1 MNHERIL
8 ANVARS
14 ALLFGVIHHQ
24 EPTERMKT
32 ANSKLDET
40 DRRILTALQRDGR
53 LSIVDLAE
61 RVGLSATPC
70 LRRVKRLEQAG
81 VIKGYTAIV
90 DPAAT
95 GRGLQAFVQVNLEN
109 HAEDTVTAFQRAI
122 MARPEVV
129 ACYAISGEF
138 DYLLQVMVP
147 DLEAYSE
154 FALKALLRM
163 PGVKDTRSSFAMGV
177 LKPFTIVPVS

>member
-1 MNHERIL
+1 MN
-8 ANVARS
+8 
-14 ALLFGVIHHQ
+14 
-24 EPTERMKT
+24 T
-32 ANSKLDET
+32 AKLKLDDI
-40 DRRILTALQRDGR
+40 DRRILAALQRDGR
-53 LSIVDLAE
+53 LSIVDLASQ
-61 RVGLSATPC
+61 VGLSATPC

-81 VIKGYTAIV
+81 VITGYAAIV

-95 GRGLQAFVQVNLEN
+95 GRSLHAFVQVNLDS
-109 HAEDTVTAFQRAI
+109 HTEDTVTAFQRAI

-129 ACYAISGEF
+129 ACYPISGEF

-147 DLEAYSE
+147 DLEAYGE

-177 LKPFTIVPVS
+177 LKPFMAAPPT

>member
-1 MNHERIL
+1 MN
-8 ANVARS
+8 NAR
-14 ALLFGVIHHQ
+14 V
-24 EPTERMKT
+24 T
-32 ANSKLDET
+32 LDDI
-40 DRRILTALQRDGR
+40 DRRILAALQRDGR
-53 LSIVDLAE
+53 LSMVDLAAQ
-61 RVGLSATPC
+61 VGLSATPC
-70 LRRVKRLEQAG
+70 LRRVKRLEQSG
-81 VIKGYTAIV
+81 VITGYAAIV

-95 GRGLQAFVQVNLEN
+95 GRSLHAFVQVNLDN

-129 ACYAISGEF
+129 ACYPISGEF

-177 LKPFTIVPVS
+177 LKPFMVAPPA

>member
-1 MNHERIL
+1 MNNARI
-8 ANVARS
+8 
-14 ALLFGVIHHQ
+14 
-24 EPTERMKT
+24 
-32 ANSKLDET
+32 KLDDI
-40 DRRILTALQRDGR
+40 DRRILAALQRDGR
-53 LSIVDLAE
+53 LSMVDLAAQ
-61 RVGLSATPC
+61 VGLSATPC

-81 VIKGYTAIV
+81 VITGYAAII
-90 DPAAT
+90 DAAAT
-95 GRGLQAFVQVNLEN
+95 GRSLHAFVQVNLEN
-109 HAEDTVTAFQRAI
+109 HAEETVKGFQRAI

-129 ACYAISGEF
+129 ACYPISGEF

-177 LKPFTIVPVS
+177 LKPFTVAPPA

>member
-1 MNHERIL
+1 MN
-8 ANVARS
+8 
-14 ALLFGVIHHQ
+14 
-24 EPTERMKT
+24 T
-32 ANSKLDET
+32 ANPKLDDI
-40 DRRILTALQRDGR
+40 DRRILAALQRDGR
-53 LSIVDLAE
+53 LSIVDLAGQI
-61 RVGLSATPC
+61 GLSATPC
-70 LRRVKRLEQAG
+70 LRRVKRLEQCG
-81 VIKGYTAIV
+81 VITGYAAIIN
-90 DPAAT
+90 PAAT
-95 GRGLQAFVQVNLEN
+95 GRSLHAFVQVNLDN

-129 ACYAISGEF
+129 ACYPISGEF

-177 LKPFTIVPVS
+177 LKPFTVAPPV

>member
-1 MNHERIL
+1 MN
-8 ANVARS
+8 
-14 ALLFGVIHHQ
+14 
-24 EPTERMKT
+24 T
-32 ANSKLDET
+32 ANSKLDDI

-53 LSIVDLAE
+53 LSIVDLAGQ
-61 RVGLSATPC
+61 VGLSATPC
-70 LRRVKRLEQAG
+70 LRRVKRLEQSG
-81 VIKGYTAIV
+81 VITGYAAIV

-95 GRGLQAFVQVNLEN
+95 GRSLHAFVQVNLDS
-109 HAEDTVTAFQRAI
+109 HTEDTVTAFQRAI

-129 ACYAISGEF
+129 ACYPISGEF

-147 DLEAYSE
+147 DLEAYGE

-177 LKPFTIVPVS
+177 LKPFMVAPPT

>member
-1 MNHERIL
+1 MNNARI
-8 ANVARS
+8 
-14 ALLFGVIHHQ
+14 
-24 EPTERMKT
+24 
-32 ANSKLDET
+32 KLDDI
-40 DRRILTALQRDGR
+40 DRRILAALQRDGR
-53 LSIVDLAE
+53 LSMVDLAGQ
-61 RVGLSATPC
+61 VGLSATPC

-81 VIKGYTAIV
+81 VITGYAAII
-90 DPAAT
+90 DAAAT
-95 GRGLQAFVQVNLEN
+95 GRSLHAFVQVNLEN
-109 HAEDTVTAFQRAI
+109 HAEETVKAFQRAI

-129 ACYAISGEF
+129 ACYPISGEF

-177 LKPFTIVPVS
+177 LKPFTVAPPA

>member
-1 MNHERIL
+1 MNS
-8 ANVARS
+8 AR
-14 ALLFGVIHHQ
+14 V
-24 EPTERMKT
+24 
-32 ANSKLDET
+32 KLDDI
-40 DRRILTALQRDGR
+40 DRRILAALQRDGR
-53 LSIVDLAE
+53 LSMVDLAAQ
-61 RVGLSATPC
+61 VGLSATPC

-81 VIKGYTAIV
+81 VITGYAAII
-90 DPAAT
+90 DAAAT
-95 GRGLQAFVQVNLEN
+95 GRSLHAFVQVNLEN
-109 HAEDTVTAFQRAI
+109 HAEETVKGFQHAI

-129 ACYAISGEF
+129 ACYPISGEF

-177 LKPFTIVPVS
+177 LKPFTVAPPT